1 MPIPFVRNHRL
12 LWLVVALMVVS
23 AAPLLEPVLCLGIDE
38 VAQSWEQ
45 RMVSRTIS
53 VALTSVSVGVLLT
66 LSFWVGMGGQSI
78 FKRLLGGVVGATYV
92 SFWPELLNRI
102 EWSKLP
108 PGISVPWEEHATGV
122 LLNVVVVLLFGAAFM
137 TLRRWWKF
145 DQTPST
151 RAEVAGKMQF
161 SLPAILLV
169 MTGSAVLMAGV
180 RASRE
185 SVSENGEGWVTTVV
199 VLLALCFANLVG
211 AAFAALSPYA
221 VRLYCLMALGTS
233 ALLGIAMAIATGE
246 DENSWWYVDGSLPGL
261 VPAAIVILSLL
272 VVRSAGYRLVRKG
285 ASEML
290 ADDLREVGIAPV
302 STAAAAGFRCPS

>member
-1 MPIPFVRNHRL
+1 MPMTSVRNNRL

-38 VAQSWEQ
+38 TPRSWEQ
-45 RMVSRTIS
+45 LMVSRTIS
-53 VALTSVSVGVLLT
+53 SALTSVPIGLLLT
-66 LSFWVGMGGQSI
+66 LSFWVGMGRQSI
-78 FKRLLGGVVGATYV
+78 FKRLLGGLVGTAYV
-92 SFWPELLNRI
+92 SFWPELLSRI

-108 PGISVPWEEHATGV
+108 PGITVPWEEHVTRV
-122 LLNVVVVLLFGAAFM
+122 LANVVIVALFGAAFM
-137 TLRRWWKF
+137 ALRRWWKL
-145 DQTPST
+145 DRAPST

-161 SLPAILLV
+161 SLLAILLV

-180 RASRE
+180 RASRD

-199 VLLALCFANLVG
+199 VLVALCFANLVG

-221 VRLYCLMALGTS
+221 VRRYCLMALGTS

-272 VVRSAGYRLVRKG
+272 AVRSAGYRLVRKG
-285 ASEML
+285 ASEMQ
-290 ADDLREVGIAPV
+290 AEVPG
-302 STAAAAGFRCPS
+302 